1 MLLLETKKIWNVTY
15 GFTIVLHYFG
25 LIDHDLLFYIKFAVY
40 IFIYL
45 KLLYLFGLLN
55 GLLSH

>member
-1 MLLLETKKIWNVTY
+1 MLLLEKEKIWNVTY

-45 KLLYLFGLLN
+45 KLLYLFGL
-55 GLLSH
+55 